1 MSDRSTPQYWLGR
14 FVTGLL
20 LIVLAGIGGVG
31 KLLRGTE
38 LAGPVTVLAGFW
50 GFYLAF
56 SAVQPLMRFLSRQQ
70 AFGRPWASEARDQF
84 ARASL
89 PRRVYHLLAAI
100 ASVDGPMTARER
112 DTVRTFVATHFVG
125 SVSLAELQSWE
136 LQPLRVEDRR
146 GLAARIAVGLT
157 DPELDTLFVWCCLVT
172 FADGQYRES
181 EHRVLQEVAAG
192 FGLSKGRARMLFH
205 LARAQFLRDTGG
217 GSAPGGAPAG
227 DVRARALAVLGLA
240 DGASPEQIRKRHR
253 ELVRR
258 FHPDAQPNLGP
269 VAQREATERFQEI
282 QRAYETLTS

>member
-1 MSDRSTPQYWLGR
+1 MADRSTPQYWLGR

-20 LIVLAGIGGVG
+20 LIVLAGVGGIG

-38 LAGPVTVLAGFW
+38 LSGPLTVLAGFW

-70 AFGRPWASEARDQF
+70 ALGQPWGSEARDLF

-89 PRRVYHLLAAI
+89 PRRVHYLLTAI
-100 ASVDGPMTARER
+100 AGVDGPLTARER
-112 DTVRTFVATHFVG
+112 DTVRTFVSTHFVG
-125 SVSLAELQSWE
+125 GVTLAEVQSWE
-136 LQPLRVEDRR
+136 RQPLRVDDRR
-146 GLAARIAVGLT
+146 GLAARIAIGLT

-181 EHRVLQEVAAG
+181 EHHALQEVAAG
-192 FGLSKGRARMLFH
+192 FGLTRGRARMLFH

-217 GSAPGGAPAG
+217 GVPAGAPAG
-227 DVRARALAVLGLA
+227 DLRARALAVLGLPG
-240 DGASPEQIRKRHR
+240 DASPEQIRKRHR

-282 QRAYETLTS
+282 QRAYETLSS